1 MTCVLQPQLQRI
13 RRTIARV
20 RMRRTRVSLT
30 MGLDHRSLAGLIES
44 FMTSLLA
51 GFTDAMT

>member
-1 MTCVLQPQLQRI
+1 
-13 RRTIARV
+13 
-20 RMRRTRVSLT
+20 MRRTRVSLT

-51 GFTDAMT
+51 GFADAMT